1 MVMRIEF
8 IGSPRVAPDKGIN
21 VDAIVD
27 GLEVICHFT
36 RGVLEHM
43 HMNGATVPTT
53 PQEAFQAREA
63 ALLEIAQR
71 KIRSGGFQSGKAV
84 ITTADL

>member
-1 MVMRIEF
+1 MRIEF

-21 VDAIVD
+21 VDAIVN

-36 RGVLEHM
+36 RGVLEHTPKD
-43 HMNGATVPTT
+43 GATVPTT
-53 PQEAFQAREA
+53 PQEAFQARKA

>member
-1 MVMRIEF
+1 
-8 IGSPRVAPDKGIN
+8 
-21 VDAIVD
+21 
-27 GLEVICHFT
+27 
-36 RGVLEHM
+36 M

-53 PQEAFQAREA
+53 PQEAFQVKEA

-71 KIRSGGFQSGKAV
+71 KIRTGGFQSGKAV

>member
-21 VDAIVD
+21 VDAIVN

-36 RGVLEHM
+36 QGVLEHM

-63 ALLEIAQR
+63 AP
-71 KIRSGGFQSGKAV
+71 
-84 ITTADL
+84 

>member
-1 MVMRIEF
+1 MRIEF

-21 VDAIVD
+21 VDAIVN
-27 GLEVICHFT
+27 GLEVICHFSQ
-36 RGVLEHM
+36 GVLEHM
-43 HMNGATVPTT
+43 HTNGATVPTT
-53 PQEAFQAREA
+53 PQEAFHSREA
-63 ALLEIAQR
+63 ALLQIAQR

>member
-1 MVMRIEF
+1 MRIEF

-43 HMNGATVPTT
+43 PMNGATVPTT
-53 PQEAFQAREA
+53 PQESF
-63 ALLEIAQR
+63 
-71 KIRSGGFQSGKAV
+71 
-84 ITTADL
+84 